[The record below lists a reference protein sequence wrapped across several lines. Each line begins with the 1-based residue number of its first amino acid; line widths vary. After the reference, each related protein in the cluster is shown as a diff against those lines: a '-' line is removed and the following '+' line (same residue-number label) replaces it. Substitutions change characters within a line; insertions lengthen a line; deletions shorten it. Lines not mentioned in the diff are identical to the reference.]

1 MLSEDLKALLKGGT
15 GKIRDYIAKAKK
27 WFQGKIR
34 KTVASDKEKAKLSIK
49 DLDELDRR
57 VEGIVPGR
65 MYHFWY
71 DPKWKKV
78 LPYYDKFPLIF
89 PIEFYKDGFLG
100 INFHYLHPK
109 ERAFLL
115 DALLTNLNNKK
126 YDETTKIKISY
137 TLLSSSAKYKW
148 FRPCIKRY
156 LTSHIRSKFIEVYPD
171 EWNMAIFL
179 NTAKFRGASKHEVW
193 KYSKKLY

>member
-1 MLSEDLKALLKGGT
+1 MLSEDLKSILKSGT
-15 GKIRDYIAKAKK
+15 GKIKDYITKAKE
-27 WFQGKIR
+27 WFNKKIK
-34 KTVASDKEKAKLSIK
+34 KTVKSKTEMSEK
-49 DLDELDRR
+49 DLDNPDRK
-57 VEGIVPGR
+57 VENIVPGR
-65 MYHFWY
+65 MYHFYY

-89 PIEFYKDGFLG
+89 PIEFYGDGFLG

-115 DALLTNLNNKK
+115 DALLSTLNNKK

-137 TLLSSSAKYKW
+137 AILNSSKKYKW

-171 EWNMAIFL
+171 EWSMAIFL
-179 NTAKFRGASKHEVW
+179 NTAKFRKASKHEVW
-193 KYSKKLY
+193 NYSKKLY